1 MPLDLWPRLLLVR
14 LYLMPLWLLS
24 RARRFP
30 RRVVTVAAVLVLV
43 AGLGVVAAW
52 RPAGECKYRVIVGP
66 GRARMVCAA
75 AGAVERS
82 EIAATGEEVL

>member
-30 RRVVTVAAVLVLV
+30 RRVVAVAAVLVLV
-43 AGLGVVAAW
+43 AGLAVAGAW
-52 RPAGECKYRVIVGP
+52 RPAGECRWRVAVGP
-66 GRARMVCAA
+66 GRAHMVCAEA
-75 AGAVERS
+75 DAVERS
-82 EIAATGEEVL
+82 EIAVRG